1 MCSKRKEC
9 MEQNKIFVHTKGTIM
24 NLKGSMSIEVARNEL
39 LFYRNIN
46 CITSS
51 NGFLYGTGV
60 HT

>member
-1 MCSKRKEC
+1 MCSKCEER

-39 LFYRNIN
+39 LFYSCINNI
-46 CITSS
+46 IMSHGS
-51 NGFLYGTGV
+51 LYGTRV

>member
-1 MCSKRKEC
+1 MCSKCEER

-39 LFYRNIN
+39 LFHSSINNI
-46 CITSS
+46 IVSDGS
-51 NGFLYGTGV
+51 LYGTRV

>member
-1 MCSKRKEC
+1 MCSKCEER

-39 LFYRNIN
+39 LFYRDIN
-46 CITSS
+46 YTTCPD
-51 NGFLYGTGV
+51 GFLYGTRI

>member
-1 MCSKRKEC
+1 MCSKCKER

-46 CITSS
+46 HTTCAY
-51 NGFLYGTGV
+51 GLLYGTRV

>member
-1 MCSKRKEC
+1 MCSKYKER

-39 LFYRNIN
+39 LFYRGANHTI
-46 CITSS
+46 CF
-51 NGFLYGTGV
+51 NGLFHGTRV

>member
-1 MCSKRKEC
+1 MFSNCEDR

-46 CITSS
+46 CVTSS
-51 NGFLYGTGV
+51 NGLLYGTGV